1 MRFDDD
7 NDDEYGYFGDMEGM
21 EEGLNMS
28 DKQYNNLVG
37 HLTELQTAEIDLA
50 FLKVKRLLLRD
61 ALAIVIRSPA
71 WRKMTAAQK
80 MKQLRRVY
88 RSIEKMLFDGEK

>member
-7 NDDEYGYFGDMEGM
+7 ENEEHGFFGDMDGM
-21 EEGLNMS
+21 EVNMS
-28 DKQYNNLVG
+28 DKQYKDLVG

-50 FLKVKRLLLRD
+50 FLKVKRQLLRD
-61 ALAIVIRSPA
+61 ALGIVIRSPS
-71 WRKMTAAQK
+71 WRKMSAARK

-88 RSIEKMLFDGEK
+88 RSIEKMLFEGDKE